1 MYNFIYFYILL
12 IVAGTANAG
21 FNIVLTAFLNAA
33 WVYGAYHVIEKSK
46 TPIAVCR
53 HIFILTS
60 HSAYLL
66 IDYFSL
72 QVGFLIGSSCSIC
85 ALDLITS
92 VYWGQLS
99 KCEKLTYSVSQYS
112 CSNKTAYGAVC
123 AFAVLLFLCQF
134 AFSVI
139 CIMCKGELIDEV
151 SSYDDISSA
160 HNTSMPYEN
169 IPKGEHTDI

>member
-1 MYNFIYFYILL
+1 M
-12 IVAGTANAG
+12 
-21 FNIVLTAFLNAA
+21 
-33 WVYGAYHVIEKSK
+33 
-46 TPIAVCR
+46 
-53 HIFILTS
+53 
-60 HSAYLL
+60 
-66 IDYFSL
+66 
-72 QVGFLIGSSCSIC
+72 
-85 ALDLITS
+85 ITS

-160 HNTSMPYEN
+160 HNSSMPYEN